1 MKVKDGLYFHGPVIQ
16 ELKARMQAWF
26 GSHDDLDPAGFKELS
41 GGLSRKYVIPLLE
54 YFDRERVTIR
64 VGDKRQF
71 RGRGREKIGG
81 GRGNFLKKVSPSPQT
96 SPILFKDFCK
106 GR

>member
-1 MKVKDGLYFHGPVIQ
+1 MTISIPP
-16 ELKARMQAWF
+16 
-26 GSHDDLDPAGFKELS
+26 GSRNS

-71 RGRGREKIGG
+71 RGRVGLGKRTGG
-81 GRGNFLKKVSPSPQT
+81 KAESFLPPNL
-96 SPILFKDFCK
+96 PILFKDFCK